1 MQHLKYYE
9 PEGMHVIMKFSVP
22 GVHVQA
28 AEGDVSQ
35 ELQFS
40 SAEEEVF

>member
-1 MQHLKYYE
+1 
-9 PEGMHVIMKFSVP
+9 MHVNVKFSAP

-35 ELQFS
+35 ELQSS
-40 SAEEEVF
+40 SAVEVDV

>member
-1 MQHLKYYE
+1 
-9 PEGMHVIMKFSVP
+9 MHVNVKFSAP

-28 AEGDVSQ
+28 AEDDVSQ

-40 SAEEEVF
+40 SAAEADV